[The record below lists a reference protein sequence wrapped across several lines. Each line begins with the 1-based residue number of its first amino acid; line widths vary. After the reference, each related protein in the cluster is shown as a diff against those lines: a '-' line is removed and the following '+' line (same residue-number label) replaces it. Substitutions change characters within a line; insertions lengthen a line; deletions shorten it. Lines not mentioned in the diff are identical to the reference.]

1 MKSRKMVLLN
11 LSAGQQLRPRHR
23 EQTYRQEWGE
33 EGDGEME
40 GEHGRTYMN
49 IRRIDSH
56 GNFLYDSGNSN
67 QGSVTT

>member
-1 MKSRKMVLLN
+1 MESRKMVLFN

-23 EQTYRQEWGE
+23 EQTYKEWGE
-33 EGDGEME
+33 EGEGEME
-40 GEHGRTYMN
+40 GEHGSTYMN
-49 IRRIDSH
+49 IHRIDSR